1 MTRPDPTPATWATL
15 GLAVAAVA
23 TSGPLIAA
31 IAAPALAIAFW
42 RLGLAALVL
51 TPITA
56 VRLARLPAERPDRRT
71 VGRSLLAGALLAGHF
86 GTWIPS
92 VTMTSVATSTALVCT
107 QPIWAALF
115 AAAGGER
122 FSRRFWVGVV
132 LAVLGATAM
141 TGADVTVSAEA
152 LVGDAL
158 AIVGAVLMAAY
169 VTVGSRVRITT
180 STTTYTTICYG
191 VCALLLLVVC
201 LVARADLGGYPAHSW
216 VLLVA
221 LTLGPQFLGHSLI
234 NRVLASLSATA
245 VSVAILFEVPGAAL
259 LAWIFLAQTP
269 PVLAWPG
276 MVVLLGGL
284 ALVVVGSR
292 RSQSEPV
299 PQAGSGDQPSVSYS

>member
-1 MTRPDPTPATWATL
+1 MVDILAAVNPWPIL
-15 GLAVAAVA
+15 GIAVAAVA

-71 VGRSLLAGALLAGHF
+71 IARCLLAGVLLAGHF

-92 VTMTSVATSTALVCT
+92 VTMTNVATSTALVCT

-115 AAAGGER
+115 AVAAGER
-122 FSRRFWVGVV
+122 FSRRFWLGVV
-132 LAVLGATAM
+132 LAVVGATAM
-141 TGADVTVSAEA
+141 TGADVTVSTEA
-152 LVGDAL
+152 LIGDGL

-169 VTVGSRVRITT
+169 VTVGARVRATT

-191 VCALLLLVVC
+191 VCALVLLVVC
-201 LVARADLGGYPAHSW
+201 LIAGADLTGYPAHAW
-216 VLLVA
+216 GLLVA

-234 NRVLASLSATA
+234 NRVLTALSATT

-259 LAWIFLAQTP
+259 LAWIFLGQTP
-269 PVLAWPG
+269 PALAWPG
-276 MVVLLGGL
+276 LALLLGGL
-284 ALVVVGSR
+284 VLVTVASR

-299 PQAGSGDQPSVSYS
+299 PEPPT

>member
-1 MTRPDPTPATWATL
+1 M
-15 GLAVAAVA
+15 AAVA

-31 IAAPALAIAFW
+31 IVAPALAIAFW

-56 VRLARLPAERPDRRT
+56 VRLARVPADRPDHRT
-71 VGRSLLAGALLAGHF
+71 IGWCLLAGALLAGHF

-92 VTMTSVATSTALVCT
+92 VRMTSVATSTALVCT

-115 AAAGGER
+115 AVVGGER
-122 FSRRFWVGVV
+122 FSRQLWVGVL

-141 TGADVTVSAEA
+141 TGADVTVSGRA
-152 LVGDAL
+152 LAGDAL

-169 VTVGSRVRITT
+169 VTVGARVRLTT

-191 VCALLLLVVC
+191 VCAAVLLVVC
-201 LVARADLGGYPAHSW
+201 LLSGARLGGYPAHAW
-216 VLLVA
+216 VLLAA

-234 NRVLASLSATA
+234 NRVLAVLPATA

-259 LAWIFLAQTP
+259 LAWAFLGQTP
-269 PVLAWPG
+269 PASAWPG
-276 MVVLLGGL
+276 MALLLVGV
-284 ALVVVGSR
+284 ALVVLAST

-299 PQAGSGDQPSVSYS
+299 PDALGGDGPSVSYS